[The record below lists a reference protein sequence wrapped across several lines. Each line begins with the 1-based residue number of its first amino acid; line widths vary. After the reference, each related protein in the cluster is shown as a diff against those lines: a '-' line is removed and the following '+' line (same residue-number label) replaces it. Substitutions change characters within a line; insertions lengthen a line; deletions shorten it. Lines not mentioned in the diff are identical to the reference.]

1 MNITLS
7 ADEDVI
13 RKAREFAKRHNSSLN
28 TLIREYL
35 EKLVN
40 EKDSASAA
48 QEFMRLSQEF
58 AGRSPA
64 GYRFSREEIY
74 DRSRGGK

>member
-7 ADEDVI
+7 ADEAVI

-28 TLIREYL
+28 TLIRDYL
-35 EKLVN
+35 EHLVN
-40 EKDSASAA
+40 ETDSVSSAE
-48 QEFMRLSQEF
+48 EFERLSTEF

-64 GYRFSREEIY
+64 GYSFSREDIY
-74 DRSRGGK
+74 SRVRSGK

>member
-7 ADEDVI
+7 ADENVI

-28 TLIREYL
+28 TLIRDYL

-40 EKDSASAA
+40 ETDSASAA
-48 QEFMRLSQEF
+48 QEFERLSKDF

-64 GYRFSREEIY
+64 GYRFSREDIY
-74 DRSRGGK
+74 DRGRKGA